1 MGDAMLIATLQCDV
15 QTGDFIKNQEILLSA
30 AKKGFEAGAVIC
42 AAPIQALAGPNPL
55 AWLSQPDF
63 KSACLASLDYLSRQ
77 IPARRFLICGAPIF
91 PDQAVLIS
99 RGSWIAAPANYS
111 LENINLFFDAG
122 ASAPEKKSDLVFRL
136 NAFPYSP
143 DSQTVEE
150 EICARIARESGAF
163 VIQPNLYGGYGEVIF
178 AGAGF
183 ALDPS
188 GKIIARA
195 PAFQENILLIDTGS
209 YSENASPYPDRDESQ
224 WLALCTGIRD
234 YIHKSGAEKAVL
246 GLSGGMDSALVC
258 CLAKAALGAEN
269 VLAVLLPSPFSSEGS
284 ITDSQLLCRNLGVKH
299 CELPIGGV
307 MEACNKCLTPLFEK
321 LPCREGDLTEENLQ
335 PRIRGLLLMAI
346 ANREGS
352 LALNTGNR
360 SEAFMGY
367 STLYGDTVGAISVL
381 GDLYKSRIYELAR
394 WYNKKSGREIIPEA
408 ILTKAPSAELRPN
421 QKDTDSLPP
430 YEELDPVLEKIT
442 LGENPDSGKEKE
454 FYEIRSRVF
463 RNQFKRAQSPRPLLV
478 GENPAPSWPLAGNF
492 NTEIGE

>member
-1 MGDAMLIATLQCDV
+1 MLIAMLQCDV
-15 QTGDFIKNQEILLSA
+15 QTGDFIKNQEKLLLA
-30 AKKGFEAGAVIC
+30 AKKGFEAGALIC
-42 AAPIQALAGPNPL
+42 AAPIQALAGPDPL

-63 KSACLASLDYLSRQ
+63 KNACLESLDYISRH
-77 IPARRFLICGAPIF
+77 IPAERFLICGVPIF
-91 PDQAVLIS
+91 SNQAVLIS
-99 RGSWIAAPANYS
+99 SGSWTVVPPNYD
-111 LENINLFFDAG
+111 LGNINLFFDNG
-122 ASAPEKKSDLVFRL
+122 TVEPEKNPDLVFRL
-136 NAFPYSP
+136 NAYPFSPYSQ
-143 DSQTVEE
+143 SIEE
-150 EICARIARESGAF
+150 DVCSKIARDTGSY
-163 VIQPNLYGGYGEVIF
+163 VIQPNLYGGYGEVVY
-178 AGAGF
+178 AGASF

-195 PAFQENILLIDTGS
+195 PAFQENVLIIDTNS
-209 YSENASPYPDRDESQ
+209 YLYNVFPYPDRDESQ
-224 WLALCTGIRD
+224 WLALCVGVRD
-234 YIHKSGAEKAVL
+234 YVHKSNSTKAVL

-258 CLAKAALGAEN
+258 CIAKAALGAEN
-269 VLAVLLPSPFSSEGS
+269 VLAVMLPSPFSSEGS
-284 ITDSQLLCRNLGVKH
+284 ITDSRLLCDNLGVRI

-307 MEACNKCLTPLFEK
+307 MEACNKCLAPLFDK
-321 LPCREGDLTEENLQ
+321 LPARAGDLTAENIQ

-394 WYNKKSGREIIPEA
+394 WYNKKCGREIIPNA

-442 LGENPDSGKEKE
+442 LGGCPDPGKEKE
-454 FYEIRSRVF
+454 FYEIRNRVF

-478 GENPAPSWPLAGNF
+478 GENPTPAWPLAGNY
-492 NTEIGE
+492 NWETGERF